1 MTTQISNNKHRL
13 MKVIIVGV
21 VVALLVGGLGLVV
34 RANRPLDDSVSC
46 QDYYANMAHPPVAA
60 QAWCESGNYFSWQST
75 LPQNADFEA
84 LNIFHVCEGNP
95 EDPAMLLIH
104 GYPTSSY
111 DYAPLFAILSDA
123 YYVCALD
130 TPGYGFSDKPRDGF
144 DYSILDDAQLVDH
157 YIRDVIAIDN
167 FILLTHDKG
176 DSVGLSLLQ
185 IYQDYDEPPY
195 TIQHHVITNGN
206 IYLPLAQL
214 TPGQRTL
221 LNPSV
226 GPFVSSLLGGEQ
238 LTNGIA
244 EFFIE
249 PLPEEEFAAYTSVF
263 DYQGGT
269 RVQHEII
276 QYLNERAA
284 NETDWLEAL
293 SQSDIPTTMIWG
305 EQDTVA
311 PLAVPDDV
319 WSNYLADRVAPA
331 SYWRI
336 PCADHYLQVD
346 QPELVVQIVN
356 ASLARDGVSEIESS
370 DCGATRFQTNTLES
384 ETAYR

>member
-1 MTTQISNNKHRL
+1 MQAQNRNSKHRL
-13 MKVIIVGV
+13 TKLIVATLVAV
-21 VVALLVGGLGLVV
+21 VLIGGLGLIL
-34 RANRPLDDSVSC
+34 RANRPLDESVSC
-46 QDYYANMAHPPVAA
+46 QDYYANMANPPAAA
-60 QAWCESGNYFSWQST
+60 QTWCESGSYFSWQST

-95 EDPAMLLIH
+95 GDPAMLLIH

-111 DYAPLFAILSDA
+111 DYAPLFATLSDA
-123 YYVCALD
+123 YYVCTLD
-130 TPGYGFSDKPRDGF
+130 TPGYGFSDKPLDGF
-144 DYSILDDAQLVDH
+144 DYSIFDDAQLVDH
-157 YIRDVIAIDN
+157 YIREVIAIDD
-167 FILLTHDKG
+167 FVLLTHDKG

-214 TPGQRTL
+214 TTGQQTL

-226 GPFVSSLLGGEQ
+226 GPFVSSLLSGEQ
-238 LTNGIA
+238 LANGID

-249 PLPEEEFAAYTSVF
+249 PLPEEEIAAYASIF

-269 RVQHEII
+269 RVQHDII
-276 QYLNERAA
+276 TYLDERSA

-336 PCADHYLQVD
+336 PCAHHYLQVD
-346 QPELVVQIVN
+346 QPELIVQIVMT
-356 ASLARDGVSEIESS
+356 SLANDGVSEIEGT
-370 DCGATRFQTNTLES
+370 DCGATRFQTNANES
-384 ETAYR
+384 